1 MFKGS
6 GKNNKQFKET
16 EMTSVQSTENR
27 IAEIDSKEMVA
38 LLDKLDK
45 LHQQGQEK
53 GVYFSAGGRHTD
65 ALRTP
70 EEKEAQ
76 TLLQSYEQFIQRVGQ
91 RAYDGAVERVE
102 RTFDYDNQL
111 PKENVVVKNEW
122 TETLAKITDV
132 KSQIDMIR
140 LLRDFN
146 QPNRQLQQ
154 IYRGGYATADRAVVK
169 FGKRENTLVKLEKM
183 LGGKLRRLSDKRT
196 LAHAR
201 LSPKERAGTIVDRLR
216 EERRVRLNNEC
227 GAARYAAEQAIRE
240 TEAYQEAFKKA
251 GEANR
256 SLELRVNARFSEWLK
271 EVDSVVADIEL
282 LEVKNN

>member
-1 MFKGS
+1 MA
-6 GKNNKQFKET
+6 
-16 EMTSVQSTENR
+16 SVQSTENR

-45 LHQQGQEK
+45 LHKQGHGE
-53 GVYFSAGGRHTD
+53 GVFFSAGGRHSD
-65 ALRTP
+65 ELQTP

-76 TLLQSYEQFIQRVGQ
+76 TLLQSYEQFIQRAGERARDRAIENVQ
-91 RAYDGAVERVE
+91 RTVDFENR
-102 RTFDYDNQL
+102 L
-111 PKENVVVKNEW
+111 PKEYVVVKNEW
-122 TETLAKITDV
+122 TETLTKITDV

-154 IYRGGYATADRAVVK
+154 IYRGQYATADRTVVK
-169 FGKRENTLVKLEKM
+169 FGKRETTLETLQKM
-183 LGGKLRRLSDKRT
+183 LGEKLRRLSDKRA
-196 LAHAR
+196 LAQAR

-216 EERRVRLNNEC
+216 EERRVRMTDE
-227 GAARYAAEQAIRE
+227 GEAARLAAINAIRE
-240 TEAYQEAFKKA
+240 MGAYQEAKKKA
-251 GEANR
+251 QEAER
-256 SLELRVNARFSEWLK
+256 SLALRVNARFSEWLK